1 MIRIGGSANDD
12 SDAMF
17 EGKLVRLRALRSE
30 DAEHHPQWRNDP
42 EAVRWATAEAIGLGF
57 ETMLRLNPKESAVFT
72 VEDLVGGSVIG
83 MADYRDLDPYV
94 GVATLGVTI
103 GERES
108 GPWPGVTRCGCSW
121 TACSA
126 RMA

>member
-1 MIRIGGSANDD
+1 MGA
-12 SDAMF
+12 
-17 EGKLVRLRALRSE
+17 
-30 DAEHHPQWRNDP
+30 
-42 EAVRWATAEAIGLGF
+42 
-57 ETMLRLNPKESAVFT
+57 
-72 VEDLVGGSVIG
+72 SVIG

-108 GPWPGVTRCGCSW
+108 GAVARAVTGCGCSW